1 MDSGDVLY
9 APELV
14 QAHLKGVFNTHHGP
28 RRRFV
33 PQNVLSGGAL
43 GKKVWDSNSKLTAKN
58 NSDFFH
64 VKAVLAYHSWAS
76 NSTCHV
82 THILNFQREFLAP
95 LLA

>member
-1 MDSGDVLY
+1 VLY

-43 GKKVWDSNSKLTAKN
+43 GKKSLEFKFKINRRN
-58 NSDFFH
+58 FIGIFFTSRRCWLIIREH
-64 VKAVLAYHSWAS
+64 PTRSG
-76 NSTCHV
+76 
-82 THILNFQREFLAP
+82 HILK
-95 LLA
+95 LLLRPGNPPYWGNLRSM

>member
-1 MDSGDVLY
+1 VLY

-43 GKKVWDSNSKLTAKN
+43 GKKSLEFKFKINRQKLFEI
-58 NSDFFH
+58 FFTSRRCWLIIREH
-64 VKAVLAYHSWAS
+64 LTRSG
-76 NSTCHV
+76 
-82 THILNFQREFLAP
+82 HILK
-95 LLA
+95 LLLRPGNPPYRNTMSS